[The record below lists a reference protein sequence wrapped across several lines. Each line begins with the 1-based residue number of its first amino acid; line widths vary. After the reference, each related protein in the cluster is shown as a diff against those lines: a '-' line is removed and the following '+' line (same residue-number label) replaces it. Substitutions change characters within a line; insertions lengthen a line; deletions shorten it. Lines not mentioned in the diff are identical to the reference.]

1 MDEKV
6 TKQTAGSETFLYC
19 DGVKVAKLLP
29 NGNIAF
35 HDKNNARC
43 RQRGS
48 DQVVVTAAEFIQAI
62 SQPAPSPNAQAG
74 VDQPKQI

>member
-1 MDEKV
+1 MEEKV

-19 DGVKVAKLLP
+19 GGVKVAKLLP
-29 NGNIAF
+29 DGGIAF

-48 DQVVVTAAEFIQAI
+48 DQVIVQVAELIQAI

-74 VDQPKQI
+74 VDPTK